1 MLKKIGVLGI
11 CLLMMG
17 CLSPINT
24 TPKNNYVLNTVPPS
38 NTVEYERSKV
48 LLVSIPRMSAV
59 MDNNNMVYLDGQHR
73 IGYFSQNRWA
83 AKPNAMLFSLLLT
96 TLEQQG
102 GFKAV
107 VAAPYYGGKSDLRLD
122 VVNFSVVQDFTVHP
136 SLVAVKM
143 DVQLSD
149 MKTQTVLRTRSI
161 TVNVPAAQNTPAA
174 GVVAANQ
181 AVADSLVQI
190 VHFIHE

>member
-1 MLKKIGVLGI
+1 MLKKIGVWGI
-11 CLLMMG
+11 CLLMTG

-24 TPKNNYVLNTVPPS
+24 TSKNNYILNTVPPAHAMVS
-38 NTVEYERSKV
+38 EHSKV
-48 LLVSIPRMSAV
+48 LLVSIPRMDAV

-83 AKPNAMLFSLLLT
+83 AKPNEMLFSLLLT

-122 VVNFSVVQDFTVHP
+122 IVNFSVVQDFTVRP
-136 SLVAVKM
+136 SLIRVKM

-161 TVNVPAAQNTPAA
+161 AVNVPAAQNTPAA
-174 GVVAANQ
+174 GVLAANQ
-181 AVADSLVQI
+181 AVADGLVQI